1 MPKKFSDGQPPVDA
15 APQLI
20 KDDLRGAAE
29 ASLKPHKV
37 RAKRK
42 PMWVYL
48 SSRER
53 DAAALKAIESGGFVM
68 LCERQRSVRSRFT
81 S

>member
-1 MPKKFSDGQPPVDA
+1 MQRKFSDGQAPVDA

-20 KDDLRGAAE
+20 KDDLSEAAE
-29 ASLKPHKV
+29 AGLKPHLA
-37 RAKRK
+37 RTKRK

-53 DAAALKAIESGGFVM
+53 DAVARKAIESGETM
-68 LCERQRSVRSRFT
+68 REWIRNAVRKASKC
-81 S
+81 

>member
-53 DAAALKAIESGGFVM
+53 DAAALKAIESGETM
-68 LCERQRSVRSRFT
+68 SEWIRNAVRKAAKC
-81 S
+81 

>member
-1 MPKKFSDGQPPVDA
+1 VDA

-53 DAAALKAIESGGFVM
+53 DAAALKAIESGETM
-68 LCERQRSVRSRFT
+68 SEWIRNAVRKAAKC
-81 S
+81 

>member
-1 MPKKFSDGQPPVDA
+1 MDA

-53 DAAALKAIESGGFVM
+53 DAAALKAIESGETM
-68 LCERQRSVRSRFT
+68 SEWIRNAVRKAAKC
-81 S
+81 

>member
-1 MPKKFSDGQPPVDA
+1 MQRKFSDGLAPVDA

-20 KDDLRGAAE
+20 KDDLSKVAGAG
-29 ASLKPHKV
+29 LKPHEV

-53 DAAALKAIESGGFVM
+53 DAVARKAIESGEAMSEWIRNAVGKAAK
-68 LCERQRSVRSRFT
+68 C
-81 S
+81 

>member
-20 KDDLRGAAE
+20 KDDLSNVAGAGM
-29 ASLKPHKV
+29 KPHEV
-37 RAKRK
+37 RAMRK

-53 DAAALKAIESGGFVM
+53 DAVARKAIESGETM
-68 LCERQRSVRSRFT
+68 SEWIRNAVRKAAKC
-81 S
+81 